1 MNQPALLS
9 RTLHQGFVQ
18 CTACEHWCAIAPG
31 DAGKCGVRRNLHG
44 TLELVVY
51 GCAMAAHVDPIEK
64 KPLYHFLPGSEILS
78 IGTVGCNLT
87 CTWCQNWQLSQWRQF
102 NPATDFIGED
112 WPPEALVATACRD
125 SIPSIA
131 FTYNEPAIYFEYALD
146 TAQLAACQG
155 IHCVFVSSGFE
166 TLGALD
172 RLAPYL
178 SAVNIDL
185 KAFSPDTYRRYCGA
199 RIEPILRNIRHLVR
213 ETGVWTEV
221 TTLVIPGIND
231 GDAELEA
238 IAGFLADV
246 SPDIPWHVSGFVP
259 HYQMRDRPATPA
271 TTLRRAW
278 EIGRAAGLH
287 YVYTG
292 NIWGN
297 RLLDG
302 CSNTCCPQCGTILLE
317 RAGYH
322 VRQRWLERGQCHT
335 CGAILSGRWTE

>member
-1 MNQPALLS
+1 
-9 RTLHQGFVQ
+9 VQ

-87 CTWCQNWQLSQWRQF
+87 CAWCQNWQISQWKQF
-102 NPATDFIGED
+102 DPATDFIGEE

-199 RIEPILRNIRHLVR
+199 RLEPVLRNIRHLVR

-231 GDAELEA
+231 GDEEIEA
-238 IAGFLADV
+238 IACFLAGV

-259 HYQMRDRPATPA
+259 HYQLRDRPSTPA
-271 TTLRRAW
+271 ETLRRAW

-287 YVYTG
+287 HVYTG

-297 RLLDG
+297 RLLEG
-302 CSNTCCPQCGTILLE
+302 CSNTCCPHCGTILIE
-317 RAGYH
+317 RTGYH
-322 VRQRWLERGQCHT
+322 IRQRWLEPGQCHT

>member
-1 MNQPALLS
+1 
-9 RTLHQGFVQ
+9 VQ

-44 TLELVVY
+44 TLQLVVY

-102 NPATDFIGED
+102 DPATDFIGED

-199 RIEPILRNIRHLVR
+199 RIEPVLRNIRHLVR

-259 HYQMRDRPATPA
+259 HYQMRDRLATPA

-297 RLLDG
+297 RLLDS

>member
-1 MNQPALLS
+1 LS

-335 CGAILSGRWTE
+335 CGAMLSGRWTE